1 MLIIGEKLN
10 GMLKD
15 TSAAIQTRDAA
26 FIQLLAQQQV
36 KAGAEYLDVN
46 AVTES
51 GNEVKDLIWLIET
64 IQAAVDVPLC
74 IDSADPAALKVGVER
89 ATRTP
94 MVNSI
99 NGDEK
104 RLADLLP
111 LVAKRESP
119 VIALLLNGN
128 GIPEDVKGRVTIGQ
142 HILECTRQ
150 AGVPDQ
156 NVYLDPLVMAIGTQ
170 DEAAVL
176 VLDTIRAIQSEF
188 PGVKTIV
195 GLGNISYGLPGCP
208 LINQAFFA
216 QLIAAGLDAAIVNP
230 LDQGMINTLYATEL
244 ILGHDHYCRKY
255 LTAFRAGKVK
265 LDNLELSG
273 K

>member
-15 TSAAIQTRDAA
+15 TSAAIKARDAA
-26 FIQLLAQQQV
+26 LIQLLAQQQV

-46 AVTES
+46 AVTGS
-51 GNEVKDLIWLIET
+51 GNEVEDLIWLVET
-64 IQAAVDVPLC
+64 IQATVDVPLC
-74 IDSADPAALKVGVER
+74 IDSADSVALKAGVER
-89 ATRTP
+89 ATHTP

-111 LVAKRESP
+111 LVAKKGSP
-119 VIALLLNGN
+119 VIALLLNDSS
-128 GIPEDVKGRVTIGQ
+128 IPEDVKGRVVIGRY
-142 HILECTRQ
+142 ILECTRR
-150 AGVPDQ
+150 AGIPDQ

-170 DEAAVL
+170 DKAAVL

-188 PGVKTIV
+188 PEVKTIV
-195 GLGNISYGLPGCP
+195 GLGNISYGLPCCA

-216 QLIAAGLDAAIVNP
+216 QLIAAGLDAAIINP

-244 ILGHDHYCRKY
+244 ILGNDHNCRKY

-265 LDNLELSG
+265 PDIPESG
-273 K
+273 SE

>member
-15 TSAAIQTRDAA
+15 TGAAIVARDTA
-26 FIQLLAQQQV
+26 FIQHLAQQQ
-36 KAGAEYLDVN
+36 AGAGAKYLDVN
-46 AVTES
+46 AVTGA
-51 GNEVKDLIWLIET
+51 GNELEDLIWLVET

-74 IDSADPAALKVGVER
+74 IDSADPIALKAGVER
-89 ATRTP
+89 AALTP

-111 LVAKRESP
+111 LVAKKGSP
-119 VIALLLNGN
+119 VIALLLNGS
-128 GIPEDVKGRVTIGQ
+128 GIPGDVAGRMSVAR
-142 HILECTRQ
+142 HILERTRQ
-150 AGVPDQ
+150 AGIPDQ

-170 DEAAVL
+170 TEAAIL
-176 VLDTIRAIQSEF
+176 VLDTIRVIRSEF
-188 PGVKTIV
+188 PEVKTIV
-195 GLGNISYGLPGCP
+195 GLSNISYGLPCCP

-216 QLIAAGLDAAIVNP
+216 QLIAASLHAAIIDP

-244 ILGHDHYCRKY
+244 ILGRDRDCRNY
-255 LTAFRAGKVK
+255 LTAYRTGKVK
-265 LDNLELSG
+265 PVNPEPG
-273 K
+273 NE